1 MAIKFQ
7 YNKTS
12 LQQLEKQLK
21 MRVRTLPIIKN
32 KESALRMEVKKCKAE
47 AAGLARDLE
56 KRIRSYE
63 TMFALWC
70 EFDPTIV
77 GVKDVDLGVKK
88 IAGVRV
94 PVLND
99 VELEVRP
106 FSMFNSPAW
115 YHDGVALLRGL
126 VRTAIEKEFAQ
137 ARLGLLEYSR
147 KKTTQKVNLFEKV
160 QIPGYEDAL
169 RKIKRFMEDE
179 ENLSKSSQKILKS
192 LQEKRNAVQAE
203 SEAEPNR
210 ALPRSNPH
218 PTKSKEDEA

>member
-47 AAGLARDLE
+47 VAALE
-56 KRIRSYE
+56 CRVEEQIGEYE
-63 TMFALWC
+63 TMFALWS
-70 EFDPTIV
+70 EFMPSIV
-77 GVKDVDLGVKK
+77 GVKDVDMGVKK

-94 PVLND
+94 PVLNR
-99 VELEVRP
+99 VELKVEP
-106 FSMFNSPAW
+106 FSMFNSPKW
-115 YHDGVALLRGL
+115 YYDGIALLRVL
-126 VRTAIEKEFAQ
+126 AQTAIEREFAQ
-137 ARLGLLEYSR
+137 AKLNLLEFSR

-179 ENLSKSSQKILKS
+179 ENLSKSSQKILKT
-192 LQEKRNAVQAE
+192 LQEKRKEVAV
-203 SEAEPNR
+203 
-210 ALPRSNPH
+210 
-218 PTKSKEDEA
+218 